1 MVLKR
6 TESSTVG
13 DAGGETME
21 SIECG
26 AEVAKEFAFRD
37 GYRNLNHGSFGTY
50 PTAIRSV
57 LRHYQDEAEAKPD
70 KFIRYDYPKLLDESR
85 EAVANYLNAPVS
97 TCVFIPNA
105 TTGLNTVLRNMV
117 YEPGDVIIYF
127 ATIYGA
133 CEKTVDY
140 ITETTPAESRKIE
153 YSYPVSDQFLCDAF
167 EEAVTAI
174 KAAGKV
180 PKLAIF
186 DTIASLP
193 GVRMPFEALT
203 ALCHKHNVL
212 SCIDGAHGIGHIP
225 LDLTA
230 LDPDFFFSNC
240 HKWLHV
246 PRGCAV
252 FYVPER
258 NQGLLRST
266 LPTSHGFV
274 PLPKGEGGFVN
285 NPLPPSGKSAYITNF
300 EFVGTID
307 NSPYLCIPAALEW
320 RSKLTWKGMKGEE
333 AVMAYTHQLSR
344 EAGKTV
350 ASVLGTEVMENE
362 EGTLGNCNLSNVR
375 LPLSFGDIA
384 DDDHRKAVKV
394 AQWIAKTLVEE
405 YNTFIAII
413 FYGGAWWVRLSSQ
426 VYLTAED
433 FEWGAGVLKELC
445 ARVSTGEWMR

>member
-1 MVLKR
+1 MVLKP
-6 TESSTVG
+6 TQPSS
-13 DAGGETME
+13 AGGEIEKME

-26 AEVAKEFAFRD
+26 KEVVKQFSFGD
-37 GYRNLNHGSFGTY
+37 GYRNLNHGSYGTY
-50 PTAIRSV
+50 PLPIRSV
-57 LRHYQDEAEAKPD
+57 LRHYQDEAEARPD

-85 EAVANYLNAPVS
+85 AAVAKYLNAPVS
-97 TCVFIPNA
+97 TCVYITNA
-105 TTGLNTVLRNMV
+105 TTGLNTVLRNLV
-117 YEPGDVIIYF
+117 YETGDVIIYF

-133 CEKTVDY
+133 CEKSIDY

-153 YSYPVSDQFLCDAF
+153 YTYPISDQTLCDLF
-167 EEAVTAI
+167 EEAISAT

-186 DTIASLP
+186 DTIVSLP

-203 ALCHKHNVL
+203 ALSHQHGLL

-246 PRGCAV
+246 PRACAV

-258 NQGLLRST
+258 NQHLLRST
-266 LPTSHGFV
+266 LPTSHGFA
-274 PLPKGEGGFVN
+274 PLPKGSEAVIN
-285 NPLPPSGKSAYITNF
+285 NPMPPSGKSAYITNF
-300 EFVGTID
+300 EYVATLD

-320 RSKLTWKGMKGEE
+320 RSRLSWQGKKGEE
-333 AVMAYTHQLSR
+333 AIMAYTIHLAR

-350 ASVLGTEVMENE
+350 SSILSTEVMENK
-362 EGTLGNCNLSNVR
+362 EGTLSHCNFANVR
-375 LPLSFGDIA
+375 LPLASSAVAGSD
-384 DDDHRKAVKV
+384 RGKAVRV
-394 AQWIAKTLVEE
+394 AQWMEKVLVEE

-413 FYGGAWWVRLSSQ
+413 FYEGAWWVRLSSQ
-426 VYLTAED
+426 VYLTVED
-433 FEWGAGVLKELC
+433 FEWAAGMLKTVCE
-445 ARVSTGEWMR
+445 RVEAGEWEQ